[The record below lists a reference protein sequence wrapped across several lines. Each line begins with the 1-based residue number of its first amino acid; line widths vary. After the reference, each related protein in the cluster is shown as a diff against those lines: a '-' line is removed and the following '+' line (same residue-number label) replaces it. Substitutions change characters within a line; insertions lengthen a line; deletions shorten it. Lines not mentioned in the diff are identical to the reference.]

1 MKAANFLAAAAVLA
15 LVGIARADFAEG
27 LAAFDAGD
35 YQTAFEE
42 WRALAVAGDA
52 EAQVALAGLY
62 LDGIGVAPDAA
73 VAARWYAQ
81 AAEQGE
87 PVAQLNLGDF
97 YARGIGVRRD
107 LAAAYFWL
115 SLSAGQGRRW
125 ARLRRQEIARLMT
138 AEQISEAEARLAT
151 WRSGR

>member
-1 MKAANFLAAAAVLA
+1 MKAASFLAAAAVLA
-15 LVGIARADFAEG
+15 VAGIARADFAEG

-35 YQTAFEE
+35 YRTAFEE
-42 WRALAVAGDA
+42 WRALAVTGDA

-62 LDGIGVAPDAA
+62 LDGNGVTPDAA
-73 VAARWYAQ
+73 TAARWYVH

-115 SLSAGQGRRW
+115 SLSAEQGRRW
-125 ARLRRQEIARLMT
+125 ALLRRREIARFMT
-138 AEQISEAEARLAT
+138 AEQISEAEARLAA